1 MKQYLDL
8 LDNILTK
15 GTVKKDRTGI
25 GTISI
30 FGTDLRFNLQ
40 EGFPLVTTKRLYYKG
55 ILHELLW
62 FLGNHMK
69 DPKYNRLSM
78 TNIKYLVDN
87 DVNIWN
93 EWPYD
98 KFCKT
103 YHPNIVKYSDEWKQT
118 LELFKED
125 IKNNFEFAKEHGNL
139 GPVYGKQWVNFEG
152 LRKGIL
158 TSVNQIDIVINT
170 LKTNPD
176 SRRIMLNAWN
186 PVEIPDMAL
195 DPCHYGFQCI
205 SVEMNDDEK
214 NKYLDGLPIDEHF
227 KFPRKLSL
235 KFNMRSIDTFF
246 GLPFNIASYA
256 YLTHMLAEQTHH
268 IVDELIFSG
277 GDTHIYLNLV
287 DQVKEQLKR
296 TPYELPKILMN
307 KNVSSIYDYKYE
319 DFEIQD
325 YKYHPAIKGQIAV

>member
-1 MKQYLDL
+1 
-8 LDNILTK
+8 
-15 GTVKKDRTGI
+15 
-25 GTISI
+25 
-30 FGTDLRFNLQ
+30 
-40 EGFPLVTTKRLYYKG
+40 
-55 ILHELLW
+55 
-62 FLGNHMK
+62 
-69 DPKYNRLSM
+69 M
-78 TNIKYLVDN
+78 TNIKFLVDN

-98 KFCKT
+98 KFYKT
-103 YHPNIVKYSDEWKQT
+103 YHPTLVKYSEEWKQQ
-118 LELFKED
+118 LETFKTD
-125 IKNNFEFAKEHGNL
+125 IKIDKHFAKLHGNL
-139 GPVYGKQWVNFEG
+139 GPVYGKQWVNFQG
-152 LRKGIL
+152 LRNNVL
-158 TSVNQIDIVINT
+158 TSVNQIDAVIKT
-170 LKTNPD
+170 LKENPD

-205 SVEMNDDEK
+205 SVEMSDKEK
-214 NKYLDGLPIDEHF
+214 LDYLDKMKVIPDKDSAF

-256 YLTHMLAEQTHH
+256 YLTHMLAEQTNH

-296 TPYELPKILMN
+296 TPYELPKLVI
-307 KNVSSIYDYKYE
+307 KSKPTIYDYVYD
-319 DFEIQD
+319 DFTIEN